1 MSVHIT
7 KFIDRLQHCESRGV
21 REFQCPIDD
30 AKNLHREIT
39 KLLLELNELKEAK
52 APADTVVTVE
62 LAGGSF

>member
-39 KLLLELNELKEAK
+39 KLLLELNELKEQ
-52 APADTVVTVE
+52 PQVDQEVVTIE
-62 LAGGSF
+62 LSGGSF